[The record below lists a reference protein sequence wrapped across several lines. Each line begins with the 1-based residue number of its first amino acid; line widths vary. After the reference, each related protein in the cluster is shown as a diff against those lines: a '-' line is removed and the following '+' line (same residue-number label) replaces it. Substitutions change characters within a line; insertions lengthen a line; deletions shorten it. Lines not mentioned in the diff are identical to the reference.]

1 MLHHPGRRLQ
11 RRSSANMLTAVRD
24 HRADRSGAESGSRAA
39 RSLVEHGLEE
49 WTSLTAL
56 DDEASSKME
65 DRSTVGSYYRHR
77 TVSH

>member
-49 WTSLTAL
+49 WTSLIARR
-56 DDEASSKME
+56 
-65 DRSTVGSYYRHR
+65 RSELQNGRP
-77 TVSH
+77 